1 MTMNYLVTLNND
13 NELSGNLNKD
23 NELSGHVNDDNE
35 LSGLACTCCQ

>member
-1 MTMNYLVTLNND
+1 MTKNYLVTLNND
-13 NELSGNLNKD
+13 NDLSGNLNKD

>member
-1 MTMNYLVTLNND
+1 MNYLVTLNND